1 MNVFYVYERN
11 GRTNRLS
18 SEYEST
24 LSFQI
29 HKTLS
34 YTEGSLPG
42 NEQLSPFARFNE
54 MPESDCI
61 VARRSMFIILCSRES
76 QTPEQ
81 PTAQGA
87 DMPSRRQVDSAT
99 TKYSRRILNCESLP
113 HSCGDLTI
121 VVGEMTSLQSAT

>member
-1 MNVFYVYERN
+1 MFFYVYERN

-54 MPESDCI
+54 MPESDWI
-61 VARRSMFIILCSRES
+61 VARRSMFIIMFSLKSDTR
-76 QTPEQ
+76 
-81 PTAQGA
+81 TANR
-87 DMPSRRQVDSAT
+87 SRRRHAKSPTGRLGNNEV
-99 TKYSRRILNCESLP
+99 
-113 HSCGDLTI
+113 
-121 VVGEMTSLQSAT
+121 